1 MKTDKKGEF
10 LKDWIER
17 KMLKHDWFKGVK
29 YMDIK
34 PYNLYNLGEK
44 VIPWYIFYLDTGGY
58 GVSQEFEDDFD
69 SIFQMFFPTDD
80 DYDSTAI
87 WEFRYV

>member
-17 KMLKHDWFKGVK
+17 KMSKHDWFKGVK
-29 YMDIK
+29 YVDIETYRFRNK
-34 PYNLYNLGEK
+34 E
-44 VIPWYIFYLDTGGY
+44 IPDYVFHLDTGGY
-58 GVSQEFEDDFD
+58 SVSLEFEDDFD
-69 SIFQMFFPTDD
+69 FVFKMFFPTGN
-80 DYDSTAI
+80 DYDPSGV

>member
-1 MKTDKKGEF
+1 MEIDKKGEF

-17 KMLKHDWFKGVK
+17 KMSKHDWFKGVK
-29 YMDIK
+29 YVDIK
-34 PYNLYNLGEK
+34 QYKLRDKE
-44 VIPWYIFYLDTGGY
+44 IPWYIFYLDTDGY
-58 GVSQEFEDDFD
+58 KVSTEFEDDFD

-80 DYDSTAI
+80 DYDTNGV

>member
-17 KMLKHDWFKGVK
+17 KLSRYDWFKGVK
-29 YMDIK
+29 YVDIE
-34 PYNLYNLGEK
+34 PYSFKLKELPDY
-44 VIPWYIFYLDTGGY
+44 VFYLDTGGY
-58 GVSQEFEDDFD
+58 TPSIEFADDFD
-69 SIFQMFFPTDD
+69 FVFRMFFSRDKNDDPT
-80 DYDSTAI
+80 AV